1 MNNKSTPNKEKR
13 KRRRRRNIHT
23 RVQDPR
29 LFEMGVIENRVPMG
43 SPKIQWCIINFP
55 IQPAILGY
63 VYHCSGQPYTMHC
76 CVRRSMIFHD
86 PQVVPNEGV
95 SSPSVEL
102 SCWLNQLLLRDPF
115 EVAQ

>member
-1 MNNKSTPNKEKR
+1 
-13 KRRRRRNIHT
+13 
-23 RVQDPR
+23 
-29 LFEMGVIENRVPMG
+29 MGVIENRVPMG

-95 SSPSVEL
+95 LSPSVEL